1 MAQGH
6 PSGAHETVLACGVAL
21 DVAQAVQA
29 ENHPVHHA
37 WEVHSNP
44 DEDHATEV
52 PGTFAVYVASDLAHP
67 VHQVWDHSSL
77 VAHSIDLDFGIAVDL
92 AVAVRFL
99 DALADPG
106 AAAVLPVPVGLPCAS
121 VLAWGDCE
129 VVSFQV
135 AYWDPFPYVVDH
147 LARSVLLALPDHP
160 WDLPVDIPYPCPCS
174 VHPVASVAR

>member
-21 DVAQAVQA
+21 DVVQEVQA

-44 DEDHATEV
+44 DGDHATEV
-52 PGTFAVYVASDLAHP
+52 PGTV
-67 VHQVWDHSSL
+67 
-77 VAHSIDLDFGIAVDL
+77 
-92 AVAVRFL
+92 
-99 DALADPG
+99 

-121 VLAWGDCE
+121 VLAWGDYG

-147 LARSVLLALPDHP
+147 LVRSVLLALPDHP